1 MTHEQ
6 GLLAEYGLD
15 RLAWL
20 DRRQVDLD
28 RRQRQHGGRRVHLV
42 DERIKHRDAADASEA
57 HRRDVDEVAAPDS
70 FVRSRT
76 DRVIGMLSRR
86 HHNPLSDSNRMCDNP
101 PRTETS
107 EAALND
113 CAWAGSPLT
122 GLFGLI
128 AAPDPT

>member
-28 RRQRQHGGRRVHLV
+28 RRQRQPVGRRVHLV
-42 DERIKHRDAADASEA
+42 DEWLTPRDAAEASQA

-76 DRVIGMLSRR
+76 DRVNGMLR
-86 HHNPLSDSNRMCDNP
+86 HLHTHPFSDSHR
-101 PRTETS
+101 TS
-107 EAALND
+107 ENPRRP
-113 CAWAGSPLT
+113 SPT
-122 GLFGLI
+122 
-128 AAPDPT
+128 A